1 MRSFSLFATTIVTFA
16 CLCAACGED
25 LDTSVPEQESSGAAL
40 VSRMPDRSPRSAQR
54 IDLSRPGAEVRID
67 SSDESDL
74 RSIEIVTEDGTTI
87 VADDLIRGAAK
98 NAGISPK
105 AGGSFML
112 RSRPIGPGH
121 PTCSP
126 RTQTDCCACGFWSSS
141 IGIPPFCQALWCP
154 CTGTG
159 CSGDVLQAK

>member
-1 MRSFSLFATTIVTFA
+1 MRSFSLFATTVVTFA

-25 LDTSVPEQESSGAAL
+25 LSSSAPEYESSREAL
-40 VSRMPDRSPRSAQR
+40 VSRMPDRSQR
-54 IDLSRPGAEVRID
+54 IDLSRPGAEIRID
-67 SSDESDL
+67 SGDESDL
-74 RSIEIVTEDGTTI
+74 RRIEIVTEDGTTI
-87 VADDLIRGAAK
+87 AADELIRAAAK

-105 AGGSFML
+105 SGGSFML

-126 RTQTDCCACGFWSSS
+126 RTQTDCCACGFWSTS